1 MTEYEWEAVCS
12 LWGIRL
18 TAAQQAAGCPDAF
31 EPCNLA
37 IMQRPAIRTS
47 PDRGAEL
54 KSQRDILAKIEAAI
68 AAGTLHASIQTR
80 TVPVT
85 KTVTVPDLT
94 APRRNWVTDWEFSD
108 FRPPMVQKTVKTGE
122 REEGYKVIDRA
133 AFRDWL
139 NARGEPP
146 SVHIQAWIRAL
157 DSAATGGEEQS
168 EPPRLT
174 PMRRAAI
181 IDQLERRYSSLKSD
195 FNRPADW
202 VRECAT
208 GKRGEYYLEKI
219 EAGCRSKWGNGE
231 APAPLA
237 AVIHTHKMR
246 G

>member
-108 FRPPMVQKTVKTGE
+108 FRPPMVQKPVKTGE

-157 DSAATGGEEQS
+157 DLA
-168 EPPRLT
+168 P
-174 PMRRAAI
+174 AAI
-181 IDQLERRYSSLKSD
+181 TKAKGQ
-195 FNRPADW
+195 
-202 VRECAT
+202 
-208 GKRGEYYLEKI
+208 
-219 EAGCRSKWGNGE
+219 
-231 APAPLA
+231 A
-237 AVIHTHKMR
+237 AVVKCFLQECVTRAQRLGFEFDLNNMPGQKEQFLELIKNLSVISR
-246 G
+246 

>member
-18 TAAQQAAGCPDAF
+18 TDAQRAAGCPDAF
-31 EPCNLA
+31 EPYELA
-37 IMQRPAIRTS
+37 IMQRPAVRTS
-47 PDRGAEL
+47 PARAAEL
-54 KSQRDILAKIEAAI
+54 KSQRDILAKIDAAI

-80 TVPVT
+80 MAPVT
-85 KTVTVPDLT
+85 KTVTVENRA
-94 APRRNWVTDWEFSD
+94 APRSAWVTACGFPPH
-108 FRPPMVQKTVKTGE
+108 PPMVQKTVKTGE
-122 REEGYKVIDRA
+122 RQEEYKVIERA

-146 SVHIQAWIRAL
+146 SVHIQAWLHAL
-157 DSAATGGEEQS
+157 DSAVTSGEEQN

-181 IDQLERRYSSLKSD
+181 IDQLERRYSRLKSD

-219 EAGCRSKWGNGE
+219 EAGCRSKWGNGA